1 MTTSIEFDAV
11 SNFSDEHATVSEQPI
26 SGVISGVQV
35 AQASGGQT
43 APAAGEPVPV
53 DVGSGAPAKG
63 DGNAQNAQSTA
74 TLLPPTPLPETRQH
88 RTRQPRTLRMNI
100 TPRQAMS

>member
-11 SNFSDEHATVSEQPI
+11 SNFSDEHATVGEQPI

-43 APAAGEPVPV
+43 APVAGEPVPV

-74 TLLPPTPLPETRQH
+74 KPAADANAP
-88 RTRQPRTLRMNI
+88 
-100 TPRQAMS
+100 A